1 MSFKNERNTEM
12 IDNPRI
18 SELTG
23 IHHVKGEPKNANT
36 YSNGSLV
43 VDVENGKLYIVKG
56 GAFVEIS

>member
-1 MSFKNERNTEM
+1 M

-23 IHHVKGEPKNANT
+23 IHHVNGEPKDAEK
-36 YSNGSLV
+36 YRNGSLV

-56 GAFVEIS
+56 GKFVEIS